1 MTETWGLIHPEGKC
15 LLICDAMNQ
24 IRSSLLKYSAEIGIR
39 YTFSLQIEEI
49 RKEKR
54 VNDLKED
61 QKTESVSVTS
71 DSAALWTVAH
81 QVPLSIEF
89 SRQEDQNELPFPFP
103 GDLPNPGL
111 ELKSPASQAD
121 SLPSEPP
128 GKTQNYINVVTFWCT
143 HYCYHNTLKFIL
155 KLCFTSP
162 SAYRKLMGYKNFCF
176 FWEYRLIY
184 SL

>member
-1 MTETWGLIHPEGKC
+1 MTETWGLIHPEGNC
-15 LLICDAMNQ
+15 LLICDTMNQ

-89 SRQEDQNELPFPFP
+89 SRQEDWSELPFPFP

-111 ELKSPASQAD
+111 
-121 SLPSEPP
+121 
-128 GKTQNYINVVTFWCT
+128 
-143 HYCYHNTLKFIL
+143 
-155 KLCFTSP
+155 
-162 SAYRKLMGYKNFCF
+162 
-176 FWEYRLIY
+176 
-184 SL
+184 